1 MKKKYLYSIIIL
13 ILISV
18 IIVALGVGNKF
29 ISPLETIN
37 ALMDGKSNNM
47 YNVIAKFRMPRVLCA
62 IFVGSGLAVAGALF
76 QCALK
81 NPLVSPDII
90 GVNNGATLGAS
101 LLVLFFPQSSTLTTM
116 LITFLFG
123 LGTFIVV
130 YTVNKK
136 RGFNPI
142 WIALTGMAI
151 GYLLDGFNQV
161 LMVNASKQSIN
172 LNITLAWIKGSLY
185 GKSYEDFL
193 TLGLGVTILILIS
206 IVYARK
212 MDILYLGDDESIALG
227 ENPVKLRK
235 ILILLGVV
243 INGVVVAIAGS
254 IGFIGV
260 IVPQLAKRIFGGTH
274 LNIIGG
280 SAIIGA
286 IFIVVAD
293 ALARGINPPLEFPI
307 SVFTA
312 LIGAPYF
319 FYLIKKEMR

>member
-47 YNVIAKFRMPRVLCA
+47 YNIIAKFRMPRVLCA

-212 MDILYLGDDESIALG
+212 MDILYLGDDESITLG